1 MTTPGTLYGI
11 GVGPGAPDLL
21 TLRAH
26 RLINSVDVL
35 AIPRP
40 NEWSKS
46 LAFRIIEPNLE
57 ENENQEKLFLTFPM
71 SKDPSVV
78 KPYWEKAFEAIGNR
92 LLEGK
97 NVGFVCQGDPFVF
110 STFIYLFENAT
121 EKWPEVPIEVVPAV
135 TSISAVPS
143 AAKRP
148 LVDGMERLAVLPA
161 TYGVDDLK
169 KIIREFDS
177 IVLMKVSSVI
187 NQVVEIIEDEGLLE
201 NSVYVE
207 RATSAD
213 EKVVYDLKSLKGN
226 RCVYFSMV
234 VITKK
239 LRSGILATGPSILM
253 QNSISHKETEH
264 APH

>member
-1 MTTPGTLYGI
+1 MKPGTLYGI

-46 LAFRIIEPNLE
+46 LAYRIIEPNLE
-57 ENENQEKLFLTFPM
+57 ENADQEKLFLTFPM
-71 SKDPSVV
+71 SKDPNVV

-92 LLEGK
+92 LQEGK
-97 NVGFVCQGDPFVF
+97 NVAFVCQGDPFVF

-121 EKWPEVPIEVVPAV
+121 EKWPDVPIEVVPAV

-143 AAKRP
+143 VAKRP

-161 TYGVDDLK
+161 TYGIDDLK
-169 KIIREFDS
+169 KVIREFDS

-187 NQVVEIIEDEGLLE
+187 GQVIDILEEEDLLD
-201 NSVYVE
+201 NAVYVE
-207 RATSAD
+207 RATSSE
-213 EKVVYDLKSLKGN
+213 EKVVHDLKTLKGN

-234 VITKK
+234 IITKK
-239 LRSGILATGPSILM
+239 IRSGILSTGPSILM
-253 QNSISHKETEH
+253 QDAVNKGGENVVH
-264 APH
+264 